1 MEEAALA
8 DRIIVL
14 NKGKKALEGSAR
26 EVFSNVKEMK
36 DLGLTVPQV
45 TEIAYELGKEGYEFE
60 KLPLNIEEF
69 LELVWKL
76 N

>member
-1 MEEAALA
+1 
-8 DRIIVL
+8 
-14 NKGKKALEGSAR
+14 
-26 EVFSNVKEMK
+26 MK

-45 TEIAYELGKEGYEFE
+45 TEIAYELKKEGFNFE